1 MNTLEIPGRN
11 LKISVPARYDEMT
24 SAQVIYIME
33 RLAEHRAGIISLDE
47 FRVKILYKLCGIRR
61 TLRSVIWAA
70 WHPESPAQRYQR
82 AEQTA
87 LLCDQLLG
95 GILEKSGADYQIK
108 FDSVRNFWP
117 TVRIGWRRLV
127 GPAEAL
133 LDLSFAEFRDATDEM
148 QLYLKT
154 KDEQHLDRMLACLY
168 RPAGPLQP
176 SGRHV
181 VPYSADT
188 LDKYAGL
195 CHRFKPWQKQLVL
208 LWFSAC
214 VKYMQTDRFII
225 GSQEICF
232 AELFK
237 SDTNTSDTKP
247 SLGWMTV
254 LYDLAEKR
262 IFGDAEKTEQQGM
275 IEILS
280 LLYHYKRRND
290 ATARKNR

>member
-1 MNTLEIPGRN
+1 MNTLEIPDRG

-24 SAQVIYIME
+24 DTQVIYIMK

-47 FRVKILYKLCGIRR
+47 FRVKILYKLCGIQR
-61 TLRSVIWAA
+61 TPWSVIWSA
-70 WHPESPAQRYQR
+70 WHPESPAQRNQR
-82 AEQTA
+82 AEQIA
-87 LLCDQLLG
+87 ILCDQLLG
-95 GILEKSGADYQIK
+95 GILERKGADYQIK

-117 TVRIGWRRLV
+117 TVRIGLRRLV

-154 KDEQHLDRMLACLY
+154 KDEHHLDRMLACLY
-168 RPAGPLQP
+168 RPAGSLQP
-176 SGRHV
+176 SGRRV
-181 VPYSADT
+181 KPYSTDT
-188 LDKYAGL
+188 LSKYASL

-214 VKYMQTDRFII
+214 IRYMQTDRFII
-225 GSQEICF
+225 GSQEISF

-237 SDTNTSDTKP
+237 SNTSDKKP
-247 SLGWMTV
+247 SLGWMTI

-262 IFGDAEKTEQQGM
+262 IFGDAEKTEKQGM
-275 IEILS
+275 VEILT

>member
-1 MNTLEIPGRN
+1 MNTIEIPDRGIRVE
-11 LKISVPARYDEMT
+11 VPARYDEMT
-24 SAQVIYIME
+24 TDQVIYIME
-33 RLAEHRAGIISLDE
+33 RLAEHRAGVISLDE
-47 FRVKILYKLCGIRR
+47 FRVKVLYKLCGIRR
-61 TLRSVIWAA
+61 TLRTVIWSA
-70 WHPESPAQRYQR
+70 WHPETPEQRYQR
-82 AEQTA
+82 AERTA
-87 LLCDQLLG
+87 ILCDQLLG
-95 GILEKSGADYQIK
+95 GVLEKTADGYNIR

-117 TVRIGWRRLV
+117 TVRIGRRRLV

-148 QLYLKT
+148 QLYIRT
-154 KDEQHLDRMLACLY
+154 KEEQHLDRMLACLY

-176 SGRHV
+176 SGRRV
-181 VPYSADT
+181 VPHHTET
-188 LDKYAGL
+188 LDKYAAL
-195 CHRFKPWQKQLVL
+195 CHRFKTWQKQLVL

-214 VKYMQTDRFII
+214 VKYMQTDRFLI

-237 SDTNTSDTKP
+237 AEAESYGSEP

-262 IFGDAEKTEQQGM
+262 IFGDVERTEKQNM